1 MIGCAES
8 GCSRLRDGG
17 GAPRSRSP
25 LRSAPLAARMR
36 GAEPWPRGGHVAR
49 RGAAARAPRGGGGS
63 GAAGAS
69 PASLCRRARR
79 PQPAW
84 GCELCHIRTCACA
97 SLYLSSLARCCRTL
111 ARRTRAH
118 AAAGRDCGAGRAAGQ
133 QRSGLARGAAA
144 VPRGSAPGG
153 ARAYVGGDRRRS
165 LTAGAAVGTG
175 AGCGPA
181 APRGGERES
190 RDPPPAAALRLGA
203 RIGGGARAR
212 CRAVPCGA
220 ALYVS
225 VCLSACL
232 SAASRAAPSLHT
244 DFSFPSPSLWPR
256 RVSRF
261 CCAVAAGAGWAR
273 GSRAGVPSLPA
284 LHGKSAMASAGINS
298 AQVGLGCL
306 SRKVKVVPK
315 RALLLPFPACEEG
328 SVTSLAA

>member
-1 MIGCAES
+1 MRRAAVPAYGTRA
-8 GCSRLRDGG
+8 GLRGVS
-17 GAPRSRSP
+17 AH
-25 LRSAPLAARMR
+25 SAPLPSRRACVGPSR
-36 GAEPWPRGGHVAR
+36 GLGAGMLRGEERPPER
-49 RGAAARAPRGGGGS
+49 RGAGEGAGRPELRQPHFAGERGDHS
-63 GAAGAS
+63 LPGAVS
-69 PASLCRRARR
+69 
-79 PQPAW
+79 
-84 GCELCHIRTCACA
+84 CATYGPVRVLL
-97 SLYLSSLARCCRTL
+97 SLSSLARCCRTL

-118 AAAGRDCGAGRAAGQ
+118 SAAGRDCGAGRAAGQ

-153 ARAYVGGDRRRS
+153 ARAYVGGDCRRS

-232 SAASRAAPSLHT
+232 SAASRAASSLHT

-306 SRKVKVVPK
+306 SRKVEVVPK